1 MSESSHT
8 DASVTEASDFH
19 HAHIR
24 TFKPRRGRVTQKQNA
39 ALRNLSGP
47 IISVSDHLLDFDEI
61 WPGIDDVVI
70 EIGFGT
76 GTATVA
82 MAMADRTTGLLA
94 IDVHTPGV
102 GELLHR
108 IHEES
113 LSQVRV
119 IEGDAVVVLKQMIP
133 PASLAGV
140 RLYFPD
146 PWPKVR
152 HHKRRIVQPEY
163 AELMATLVRPGG
175 FWHLATDIVDY
186 AEQMIEVLDA
196 SPAWTGGLIERPS
209 YRPVTKYESIAL
221 EAGRPITDL
230 IYTRL

>member
-1 MSESSHT
+1 MSDVHNVDE
-8 DASVTEASDFH
+8 FH

-39 ALRNLSGP
+39 ALTNLSGP
-47 IISVSDHLLDFDEI
+47 IITVSDQLLDFTEF
-61 WPGIDDVVI
+61 WSGIDDIVI

-82 MAMADRTTGLLA
+82 MAMEQRDTGLLA

-108 IHEES
+108 IAEEH
-113 LSQVRV
+113 LTHVRV
-119 IEGDAVVVLKQMIP
+119 IEGDAIVVLKQMIP
-133 PASLAGV
+133 PGSIAGV

-146 PWPKVR
+146 PWPKAR

-163 AELMATLVRPGG
+163 AELIATLVRPGG

-186 AEQMIEVLDA
+186 ADQMIEVLDA
-196 SPAWTGGLIERPS
+196 SPTWTGGVIERPG

-221 EAGRPITDL
+221 EADRPITDL
-230 IYTRL
+230 MYKRV

>member
-1 MSESSHT
+1 MSDSPAP
-8 DASVTEASDFH
+8 DQAVTH

-39 ALRNLSGP
+39 ALTKLSGP
-47 IISVSDHLLDFDEI
+47 IITVSDQLLDFTEF
-61 WPGIDDVVI
+61 WPGLDDVVI

-108 IHEES
+108 IDEEG
-113 LSQVRV
+113 LTQVRV

-146 PWPKVR
+146 PWPKAR

-163 AELMATLVRPGG
+163 ADLLATLVRPGG

-196 SPAWTGGLIERPS
+196 SPEWSGGVIDRPS
-209 YRPVTKYESIAL
+209 SRPVTKYESIAL

>member
-1 MSESSHT
+1 MSERFESET
-8 DASVTEASDFH
+8 AEIH

-39 ALRNLSGP
+39 ALTNLVGP
-47 IISVSDHLLDFDEI
+47 IITVSDQLLDFDEL
-61 WPGIDDVVI
+61 WPGINDVVI

-76 GTATVA
+76 GTATAA
-82 MAMADRTTGLLA
+82 MAMADRATGLLA

-108 IHEES
+108 IDEED
-113 LSQVRV
+113 LTQVRV

-133 PASLAGV
+133 AGSLAGV

-146 PWPKVR
+146 PWPKAR

-163 AELMATLVRPGG
+163 ATLIATLVRPGG
-175 FWHLATDIVDY
+175 FWHLATDITDY
-186 AEQMIEVLDA
+186 AEQMIDVLGA
-196 SPAWTGGLIERPS
+196 SPDWSGGVIERPR

-221 EAGRPITDL
+221 DAGRPITDL
-230 IYTRL
+230 MYTRV

>member
-1 MSESSHT
+1 M
-8 DASVTEASDFH
+8 
-19 HAHIR
+19 
-24 TFKPRRGRVTQKQNA
+24 TQKQNA
-39 ALRNLSGP
+39 ALTNLSAP
-47 IISVSDHLLDFDEI
+47 ILSVTDELLDFDAI
-61 WPGIDDVVI
+61 WPGIDDVII

-76 GTATVA
+76 GTATVI
-82 MAMADRTTGLLA
+82 MAMEDRATGLLA

-108 IHEES
+108 IDEEN
-113 LSQVRV
+113 LTQVRV
-119 IEGDAVVVLKQMIP
+119 IEGDAIVVLKQMIP

-146 PWPKVR
+146 PWPKAR

-163 AELMATLVRPGG
+163 ALLIATLIRPDG

-186 AEQMIEVLDA
+186 AEQMIEVLDTA
-196 SPAWTGGLIERPS
+196 PEWSGGVIERPG

-230 IYTRL
+230 MYTRV

>member
-1 MSESSHT
+1 VSKRFDPET
-8 DASVTEASDFH
+8 AEFH

-39 ALRNLSGP
+39 ALANLSGP
-47 IISVSDHLLDFDEI
+47 LITVTDELLEFDTV
-61 WPGIDDVVI
+61 WPGIDDVVL

-108 IHEES
+108 IDEEQ

-133 PASLAGV
+133 AGSLAGV

-146 PWPKVR
+146 PWPKAR

-163 AELMATLVRPGG
+163 ATLLATLVRPGG
-175 FWHLATDIVDY
+175 FWHLATDIADY
-186 AEQMIEVLDA
+186 AEQMLEVLSA
-196 SPAWTGGLIERPS
+196 SPEWSGGVIERPS
-209 YRPVTKYESIAL
+209 YRPITKYESIAI

-230 IYTRL
+230 LYTRV

>member
-1 MSESSHT
+1 MSDGNE
-8 DASVTEASDFH
+8 FH

-39 ALRNLSGP
+39 ALTNLSGP
-47 IISVSDHLLDFDEI
+47 IITISDQHLDFDEV

-76 GTATVA
+76 GTATVG
-82 MAMADRTTGLLA
+82 MAVADRETGLLA

-108 IHEES
+108 IDEEH
-113 LSQVRV
+113 LTQVRV
-119 IEGDAVVVLKQMIP
+119 IEGDAIVVLKQMIP
-133 PASLAGV
+133 AGSLAGV
-140 RLYFPD
+140 RTYFPD
-146 PWPKVR
+146 PWPKAR

-163 AELMATLVRPGG
+163 AELVATLVRPGG

-186 AEQMIEVLDA
+186 AEQMIEVLNA
-196 SPAWTGGLIERPS
+196 SPSWTGGVIERPA

-230 IYTRL
+230 IYTRS

>member
-1 MSESSHT
+1 MSESPAPET
-8 DASVTEASDFH
+8 AEFH

-39 ALRNLSGP
+39 ALTNLSGP
-47 IISVSDHLLDFDEI
+47 IITVSDQLLDFQTT
-61 WPGIDDVVI
+61 WPGLDDVVI

-108 IHEES
+108 IDEED
-113 LSQVRV
+113 LTQVRV

-133 PASLAGV
+133 TESLAGV

-146 PWPKVR
+146 PWPKAR

-163 AELMATLVRPGG
+163 ATLLATLVRPGG
-175 FWHLATDIVDY
+175 FWHLATDIADY

-196 SPAWTGGLIERPS
+196 SLEWVGGVIDRPT

-221 EAGRPITDL
+221 EAGRSITDL
-230 IYTRL
+230 LYTRV

>member
-1 MSESSHT
+1 MSDSPEV
-8 DASVTEASDFH
+8 AAAEFH

-39 ALRNLSGP
+39 ALTNLNGP
-47 IISVSDHLLDFDEI
+47 IITVTDQLLDFADI
-61 WPGIDDVVI
+61 WPGLDDVVI

-108 IHEES
+108 IDEEA
-113 LSQVRV
+113 LTQVRV

-133 PASLAGV
+133 PHSLAGV

-146 PWPKVR
+146 PWPKAR

-163 AELMATLVRPGG
+163 AALIATLVRPGG

-186 AEQMIEVLDA
+186 AEQMIEVLGA
-196 SPAWTGGLIERPS
+196 SPVWAGGPIDRPT

-221 EAGRPITDL
+221 DAGRPITDL
-230 IYTRL
+230 LYRRV

>member
-1 MSESSHT
+1 VS
-8 DASVTEASDFH
+8 DATEFH
-19 HAHIR
+19 HSHIR

-39 ALRNLSGP
+39 ALTHLADP
-47 IISVSDHLLDFDEI
+47 IITVSDELLDFRDL

-76 GTATVA
+76 GTATVS
-82 MAMADRTTGLLA
+82 MAMADRRTGLLA

-108 IHEES
+108 IDEEN
-113 LSQVRV
+113 LTQVRV
-119 IEGDAVVVLKQMIP
+119 IEGDAIVVLKQMIP
-133 PASLAGV
+133 AGSLAGV
-140 RLYFPD
+140 RTYFPD
-146 PWPKVR
+146 PWPKAR

-163 AELMATLVRPGG
+163 AELLATLVRPGG

-196 SPAWTGGLIERPS
+196 SPQWTGGVIERPEW
-209 YRPVTKYESIAL
+209 RPVTKYESIAL

-230 IYTRL
+230 LYTRV

>member
-1 MSESSHT
+1 MSDSAEV
-8 DASVTEASDFH
+8 AAAEFH

-39 ALRNLSGP
+39 ALTNLSGP
-47 IISVSDHLLDFDEI
+47 IIPVTDQLLDFAEI
-61 WPGIDDVVI
+61 WPGLDDVVI

-108 IHEES
+108 IDEEA
-113 LSQVRV
+113 LTQVRV

-133 PASLAGV
+133 PRSLAGV

-146 PWPKVR
+146 PWPKAR

-163 AELMATLVRPGG
+163 AALIATLVRPGG

-186 AEQMIEVLDA
+186 AEQMIEVLGG
-196 SPAWTGGLIERPS
+196 SPVWAGGVIDRPT

-221 EAGRPITDL
+221 DAGRPITDL
-230 IYTRL
+230 LYTRV

>member
-1 MSESSHT
+1 MS
-8 DASVTEASDFH
+8 DSVGVEPDEFH
-19 HAHIR
+19 HGHIR

-39 ALRNLSGP
+39 ALTNLSGP
-47 IISVSDHLLDFDEI
+47 IIKVTDHLLDFHDI
-61 WPGIDDVVI
+61 WPDLDDVVI

-76 GTATVA
+76 GTATVL
-82 MAMADRTTGLLA
+82 MAMEDRQTGLLA

-108 IHEES
+108 IDEEN
-113 LSQVRV
+113 LTQVRV

-133 PASLAGV
+133 PGSLAGV

-146 PWPKVR
+146 PWPKAR

-163 AELMATLVRPGG
+163 ATLIASLVRPGG
-175 FWHLATDIVDY
+175 YWHLATDIVDY

-196 SPAWTGGLIERPS
+196 SPDWSGGVIDRPS
-209 YRPVTKYESIAL
+209 FRPVTKYESIAL
-221 EAGRPITDL
+221 EAGRPIIDL
-230 IYTRL
+230 MYTRL

>member
-1 MSESSHT
+1 
-8 DASVTEASDFH
+8 
-19 HAHIR
+19 
-24 TFKPRRGRVTQKQNA
+24 VTQKQNS
-39 ALRNLSGP
+39 ALTNLSAP
-47 IISVSDHLLDFDEI
+47 ILSVTDELLDFDAI
-61 WPGIDDVVI
+61 WPGIDDVII

-76 GTATVA
+76 GTATVI
-82 MAMADRTTGLLA
+82 MAMEDRATGLLA

-108 IHEES
+108 IDEEN
-113 LSQVRV
+113 LTQVRV

-146 PWPKVR
+146 PWPKAR

-163 AELMATLVRPGG
+163 VLLIATLIRPGG

-196 SPAWTGGLIERPS
+196 SPAWTGGVIERPG

-230 IYTRL
+230 MYTRV

>member
-1 MSESSHT
+1 
-8 DASVTEASDFH
+8 
-19 HAHIR
+19 
-24 TFKPRRGRVTQKQNA
+24 VTQKQNA
-39 ALRNLSGP
+39 ALTNLSGP
-47 IISVSDHLLDFDEI
+47 IISVSDQLLDFDAI
-61 WPGIDDVVI
+61 WPGINDVII

-76 GTATVA
+76 GTATVI
-82 MAMADRTTGLLA
+82 MAMEDRATGLLA

-108 IHEES
+108 IDEEN
-113 LSQVRV
+113 LTQVRV
-119 IEGDAVVVLKQMIP
+119 IEGDAIVVLKQMIP
-133 PASLAGV
+133 PTSLAGV

-146 PWPKVR
+146 PWPKAR

-163 AELMATLVRPGG
+163 ALLIATLIRPGG

-196 SPAWTGGLIERPS
+196 SPGWKGGVIERPG

-230 IYTRL
+230 MYTRV

>member
-1 MSESSHT
+1 
-8 DASVTEASDFH
+8 VSDSPEIEPAEFP

-39 ALRNLSGP
+39 ALTNLSGP
-47 IISVSDHLLDFDEI
+47 VLTVSDDVLDFASI

-76 GTATVA
+76 GTATVL
-82 MAMADRTTGLLA
+82 MAMAQRDTGLLA

-108 IHEES
+108 IDEEQ
-113 LSQVRV
+113 LTQVRV
-119 IEGDAVVVLKQMIP
+119 IEGDAIVVLKQMIP
-133 PASLAGV
+133 AGALAGV
-140 RLYFPD
+140 RTYFPD
-146 PWPKVR
+146 PWPKAR

-163 AELMATLVRPGG
+163 AALLATLVRPGG

-186 AEQMIEVLDA
+186 AEQMLEVLDA
-196 SPAWTGGLIERPS
+196 SPEWTGGVIERPEW
-209 YRPVTKYESIAL
+209 RPVTKYESIAL

-230 IYTRL
+230 MYTRR

>member
-1 MSESSHT
+1 VPDSSDL
-8 DASVTEASDFH
+8 DATPTH

-39 ALRNLSGP
+39 ALATLNGP
-47 IISVSDHLLDFDEI
+47 IIAVSDQLLAFDEI
-61 WPGIDDVVI
+61 WPGIDDVII

-82 MAMADRTTGLLA
+82 MAMADRRTGVLA

-108 IHEES
+108 INEED
-113 LSQVRV
+113 LTQVRV

-133 PASLAGV
+133 AGSLAGV

-146 PWPKVR
+146 PWPKAR

-163 AELMATLVRPGG
+163 ATLLATLVRPGG
-175 FWHLATDIVDY
+175 FWHLATDIADY
-186 AEQMIEVLDA
+186 AEQMIEVLEA
-196 SPAWTGGLIERPS
+196 SPEWIGGVIDRPD

-230 IYTRL
+230 LYTRV

>member
-1 MSESSHT
+1 VSEPVDIES
-8 DASVTEASDFH
+8 AEFH

-39 ALRNLSGP
+39 ALTNLAGP
-47 IISVSDHLLDFDEI
+47 VIAVDDQLLDLTET

-82 MAMADRTTGLLA
+82 MAMADRSTGLLA

-108 IHEES
+108 IDEEQ
-113 LSQVRV
+113 LTQVRV
-119 IEGDAVVVLKQMIP
+119 IEGDAIVVLKQMIP
-133 PASLAGV
+133 AGSLAGV
-140 RLYFPD
+140 RTYFPD
-146 PWPKVR
+146 PWPKAR

-163 AELMATLVRPGG
+163 AELIASLVRPGG

-196 SPAWTGGLIERPS
+196 SPSWSGGVIERPDW
-209 YRPVTKYESIAL
+209 RPVTKYESIAL

-230 IYTRL
+230 LYVRS

>member
-1 MSESSHT
+1 
-8 DASVTEASDFH
+8 
-19 HAHIR
+19 
-24 TFKPRRGRVTQKQNA
+24 VTQKQNA
-39 ALRNLSGP
+39 ALTNLSGP
-47 IISVSDHLLDFDEI
+47 IITISDQHLDFDEV

-76 GTATVA
+76 GTATVG
-82 MAMADRTTGLLA
+82 MAVADRETGLLA

-108 IHEES
+108 IDEEH
-113 LSQVRV
+113 LTQVRV
-119 IEGDAVVVLKQMIP
+119 IEGDAIVVLKQMIP
-133 PASLAGV
+133 AGSLAGV
-140 RLYFPD
+140 RTYFPD
-146 PWPKVR
+146 PWPKAR

-163 AELMATLVRPGG
+163 AELVATLVRPGG

-186 AEQMIEVLDA
+186 AEQMIEVLNA
-196 SPAWTGGLIERPS
+196 SPSWTGGVIERPA

-230 IYTRL
+230 IYTRS

>member
-1 MSESSHT
+1 VSDSTELES
-8 DASVTEASDFH
+8 AEIH

-39 ALRNLSGP
+39 ALTNLAGP
-47 IISVSDHLLDFDEI
+47 IIRVTDKLLDFREF
-61 WPGIDDVVI
+61 WPGIDAVVI

-76 GTATVA
+76 GTATVS
-82 MAMADRTTGLLA
+82 MAMADRRTGLLA

-108 IHEES
+108 IDEES
-113 LSQVRV
+113 LTQVRV
-119 IEGDAVVVLKQMIP
+119 IEGDAIVVLKQMIP
-133 PASLAGV
+133 AGSLAGV
-140 RLYFPD
+140 RTYFPD
-146 PWPKVR
+146 PWPKAR

-163 AELMATLVRPGG
+163 AELLATLMRPGG

-186 AEQMIEVLDA
+186 AEQMIEVLDS
-196 SPAWTGGLIERPS
+196 SPQWSGGVIERPDW
-209 YRPVTKYESIAL
+209 RPVTKYESIAL

-230 IYTRL
+230 LYTRL

>member
-1 MSESSHT
+1 VSEGFEAET
-8 DASVTEASDFH
+8 TEFH

-39 ALRNLSGP
+39 ALVNLCGP
-47 IISVSDHLLDFDEI
+47 IITVTDELLDFAEI

-108 IHEES
+108 IDEES
-113 LSQVRV
+113 LTQVRV

-133 PASLAGV
+133 AGSLAGV

-146 PWPKVR
+146 PWPKAR

-163 AELMATLVRPGG
+163 AALMATLVRPGG
-175 FWHLATDIVDY
+175 FWHLATDITDY
-186 AEQMIEVLDA
+186 AEQMLEVLGA
-196 SPAWTGGLIERPS
+196 SPAWSGGVIERPGF
-209 YRPVTKYESIAL
+209 RPVTKYESIAL
-221 EAGRPITDL
+221 DAGRPITDL
-230 IYTRL
+230 MYTRV

>member
-1 MSESSHT
+1 MSERFESET
-8 DASVTEASDFH
+8 ADFH

-24 TFKPRRGRVTQKQNA
+24 TFKPRRGRVTQKQNS
-39 ALRNLSGP
+39 ALTNLSAP
-47 IISVSDHLLDFDEI
+47 ILSVTDELLDFDAI
-61 WPGIDDVVI
+61 WPGIDDVII

-76 GTATVA
+76 GTATVI
-82 MAMADRTTGLLA
+82 MAMEDRATGLLA

-108 IHEES
+108 IDEEN
-113 LSQVRV
+113 LTQVRV

-146 PWPKVR
+146 PWPKAR

-163 AELMATLVRPGG
+163 VLLIATLIRPGG

-196 SPAWTGGLIERPS
+196 SPAWTGGVIERPG

-230 IYTRL
+230 MYTRV

>member
-1 MSESSHT
+1 MSESS
-8 DASVTEASDFH
+8 EAAPEQLH

-39 ALRNLSGP
+39 ALTHLNGP
-47 IISVSDHLLDFDEI
+47 IIAVSDQLVDFEET
-61 WPGIDDVVI
+61 WPGLDDVVV

-82 MAMADRTTGLLA
+82 MAMADRGTGLLA

-108 IHEES
+108 IDEEG
-113 LSQVRV
+113 LTHVRV

-133 PASLAGV
+133 AGSLAGV

-146 PWPKVR
+146 PWPKAR

-163 AELMATLVRPGG
+163 AALLATLVRRGG
-175 FWHLATDIVDY
+175 FWHLATDITDY

-196 SPAWTGGLIERPS
+196 SPEWAGGVIDRPG

-221 EAGRPITDL
+221 EAGRPIIDL
-230 IYTRL
+230 LYTRA

>member
-1 MSESSHT
+1 MSERFESET
-8 DASVTEASDFH
+8 GEFH

-39 ALRNLSGP
+39 ALTNLSAP
-47 IISVSDHLLDFDEI
+47 ILSVTDELLDFDAI
-61 WPGIDDVVI
+61 WPGIDDVII

-76 GTATVA
+76 GTATVI
-82 MAMADRTTGLLA
+82 MAMEDRATGLLA

-108 IHEES
+108 IDEEN
-113 LSQVRV
+113 LTQVRV
-119 IEGDAVVVLKQMIP
+119 IEGDAIVVLKQMIP

-146 PWPKVR
+146 PWPKAR

-163 AELMATLVRPGG
+163 ALLIATLIRPDG

-186 AEQMIEVLDA
+186 AEQMIEVLDTA
-196 SPAWTGGLIERPS
+196 PEWSGGVIERPG

-230 IYTRL
+230 MYTRV

>member
-1 MSESSHT
+1 MSDSSGVEP
-8 DASVTEASDFH
+8 AEFH

-39 ALRNLSGP
+39 ALTNLNGP
-47 IISVSDHLLDFDEI
+47 IITVSDRILDLDEV

-82 MAMADRTTGLLA
+82 MAMADRATGVLA

-108 IHEES
+108 IDEEG
-113 LSQVRV
+113 LTHVRV
-119 IEGDAVVVLKQMIP
+119 VEGDAIVVLKQMIP
-133 PASLAGV
+133 AGSLAGV
-140 RLYFPD
+140 RTYFPD
-146 PWPKVR
+146 PWPKAR

-163 AELMATLVRPGG
+163 AELIATLVRPGG
-175 FWHLATDIVDY
+175 FWHLATDIIDY

-196 SPAWTGGLIERPS
+196 SPEWTGGVIERPEW
-209 YRPVTKYESIAL
+209 RPVTKYESIAL
-221 EAGRPITDL
+221 EAGRLITDL
-230 IYTRL
+230 LYTRV

>member
-1 MSESSHT
+1 MS
-8 DASVTEASDFH
+8 DSVEPQTTEFH

-39 ALRNLSGP
+39 ALENLSGP
-47 IISVSDHLLDFDEI
+47 IITVANELLDFTEV

-108 IHEES
+108 IDEEQ
-113 LSQVRV
+113 LTQVRV

-133 PASLAGV
+133 AGSLAGV

-146 PWPKVR
+146 PWPKAR

-163 AELMATLVRPGG
+163 ATLLASLVRPGG

-186 AEQMIEVLDA
+186 AEQMIEVLGA
-196 SPAWTGGLIERPS
+196 SPEWSGGVIERPS
-209 YRPVTKYESIAL
+209 YRPITKYESIAI

-230 IYTRL
+230 LYTRV

>member
-1 MSESSHT
+1 MSERFDSET
-8 DASVTEASDFH
+8 AEFH

-39 ALRNLSGP
+39 ALANLSGP
-47 IISVSDHLLDFDEI
+47 IITVADEVLDFAEV
-61 WPGIDDVVI
+61 WPGIDDIVI

-82 MAMADRTTGLLA
+82 MAMANRTTGLLA

-108 IHEES
+108 IDEEN
-113 LSQVRV
+113 LTQVRV

-133 PASLAGV
+133 PDSLAGV

-146 PWPKVR
+146 PWPKAR
-152 HHKRRIVQPEY
+152 HHKRRSVQPEY
-163 AELMATLVRPGG
+163 AALLATLVRPGG
-175 FWHLATDIVDY
+175 FWHLATDIADY
-186 AEQMIEVLDA
+186 AEQMLEVLST
-196 SPAWTGGLIERPS
+196 SPEWSGGVIERPG
-209 YRPVTKYESIAL
+209 YRPITKYESIAI

-230 IYTRL
+230 LYTRV

>member
-1 MSESSHT
+1 MSDSLGVEP
-8 DASVTEASDFH
+8 AEFH

-24 TFKPRRGRVTQKQNA
+24 TFKPRRGRVTHKQSA
-39 ALRNLSGP
+39 ALANLSGP
-47 IISVSDHLLDFDEI
+47 IITVTDQVLDFHET
-61 WPGIDDVVI
+61 WPGIDNVVL

-76 GTATVA
+76 GTATVQ
-82 MAMADRTTGLLA
+82 MAMDDRATGLLA

-108 IHEES
+108 IDEEN
-113 LSQVRV
+113 LAQVRV

-133 PASLAGV
+133 PGSLAGV

-146 PWPKVR
+146 PWPKAR

-163 AELMATLVRPGG
+163 ATLIASLVRPGG

-196 SPAWTGGLIERPS
+196 SPDWSGGVIERPG

-221 EAGRPITDL
+221 EAGRLITDL
-230 IYTRL
+230 MYTRL

>member
-1 MSESSHT
+1 M
-8 DASVTEASDFH
+8 
-19 HAHIR
+19 
-24 TFKPRRGRVTQKQNA
+24 PRRGRVTQKQNA
-39 ALRNLSGP
+39 ALTNLSGP
-47 IISVSDHLLDFDEI
+47 IITVSDELLDFAEI
-61 WPGIDDVVI
+61 WPGNDDIVI

-108 IHEES
+108 IDEEQ

-133 PASLAGV
+133 AGSLAGV

-146 PWPKVR
+146 PWPKAR

-163 AELMATLVRPGG
+163 AALLATLVRPGG
-175 FWHLATDIVDY
+175 FWHLATDIADY
-186 AEQMIEVLDA
+186 AEQMLEVLSA
-196 SPAWTGGLIERPS
+196 SPEWSGGEIERPG
-209 YRPVTKYESIAL
+209 YRPITKYESIAI

-230 IYTRL
+230 LYTRV

>member
-1 MSESSHT
+1 VSEKLESET
-8 DASVTEASDFH
+8 AEFH

-39 ALRNLSGP
+39 ALANLNGP
-47 IISVSDHLLDFDEI
+47 IITVADELLDFAEI
-61 WPGIDDVVI
+61 WPGIRDVVI

-108 IHEES
+108 INEES
-113 LSQVRV
+113 LTQVRV
-119 IEGDAVVVLKQMIP
+119 IEGDAVVVLRQMIP
-133 PASLAGV
+133 AGSLAGV

-146 PWPKVR
+146 PWPKAR

-163 AELMATLVRPGG
+163 ATLLATLVRPGG
-175 FWHLATDIVDY
+175 FWHLATDIADY
-186 AEQMIEVLDA
+186 AEQMIEVLGA
-196 SPAWTGGLIERPS
+196 SPDWSGGVIARPG

-221 EAGRPITDL
+221 DAGRPITDL
-230 IYTRL
+230 LYTRV